1 MLYVGCNHG
10 FVDITEDDY
19 EKGADIQSCNSWD
32 FELKEHIFENKQ
44 EFFDAVENAVNLN
57 LTEEDFTFFEGS
69 VRFSVMVDVD
79 NDRATELDLEL
90 FKKGERKLYIAD
102 GYIPVCYLPDLP
114 HEMTDEEAEEF
125 GLKIEQ

>member
-19 EKGADIQSCNSWD
+19 EKGADLQSCNSWD

-69 VRFSVMVDVD
+69 VRFSVMVDAD
-79 NDRATELDLEL
+79 NDRANELDLEL

-102 GYIPVCYLPDLP
+102 GCIPVCYLPDLP
-114 HEMTDEEAEEF
+114 HEMTDEEAKDF
-125 GLKIEQ
+125 GLKVE